1 MTKPRYKPVRFDI
14 FKDQSDAVYV
24 GKYIAF
30 VIVGTWSVEIDGLL
44 YLPGDS
50 LRRDLQG
57 EVGEIELQPQVK
69 FMEDLATDPSV
80 SSNKRLKTGKHLYFE
95 CLKIQ

>member
-1 MTKPRYKPVRFDI
+1 MIKPRYRPVRFDI
-14 FKDQSDAVYV
+14 FNDQSNCLYI

-30 VIVGTWSVEIDGLL
+30 VVVGTWSVEIDGLT

-57 EVGEIELQPQVK
+57 EAGEIELQPQIK
-69 FMEDLATDPSV
+69 FVEDLTADPSV
-80 SSNKRLKTGKHLYFE
+80 STNKRLKQGKHLYFE
-95 CLKIQ
+95 CLKIK

>member
-30 VIVGTWSVEIDGLL
+30 VIVGTWSVEIDGLV

-57 EVGEIELQPQVK
+57 EPYEIELQPQIK
-69 FMEDLATDPSV
+69 FIEDLIADPSV
-80 SSNKRLKTGKHLYFE
+80 FSNKRLKQGKHLYFE
-95 CLKIQ
+95 CLQS